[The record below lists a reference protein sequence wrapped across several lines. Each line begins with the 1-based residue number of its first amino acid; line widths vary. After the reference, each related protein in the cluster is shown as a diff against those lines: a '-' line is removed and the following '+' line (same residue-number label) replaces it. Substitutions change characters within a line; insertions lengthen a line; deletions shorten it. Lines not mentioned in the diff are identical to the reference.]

1 MKRLAGGVILSWGWR
16 RRLVALLAGAVASLA
31 LAPVDFQAACF
42 IAFPVLV
49 WLLDGA
55 VGTGG
60 RLRQLLPAFTT
71 GWWFGFGYFL
81 AGMWWVGAGFL
92 GADAGLAWALPFAVL
107 GLPALLALFYGC
119 ATLLARL
126 LWSDGLG
133 RIAALAFGFGLAEWL
148 RTILLSGFAWNAVGY
163 AAMPV
168 PPLMQA
174 AEVVGVFGIGAL
186 AVFVFSAPALLVT
199 GRHAHAGLALAAF
212 FAAAVVGY
220 GYLRLALLPPAE
232 PLLQVRIVQI
242 AGEPGEPFEA
252 AFDSFLKLSGAPGP
266 DDAPAPRLILWP
278 EMAVPFVL
286 AERPDLLDALG
297 QAASEEQV
305 LLVGAMRGESGA
317 GTRRLYDSVIA
328 VDGSGEIA
336 DAADKMHLLPFADY
350 LPFARLLSIAG
361 IERPFPAAGYAAGT
375 RRRLLPVAAGIK
387 ALPLIGSEAA
397 IPDIA
402 ARQAGE
408 AAIIVNPAAY
418 AGYAGTSA
426 PYQHLRQ
433 AQLRAVEA
441 GLPLL
446 AATAGGI
453 SAVIDSSGQII
464 DALAPRAHGALNVNV
479 PAPREKFLNTG
490 HIRVR
495 GLTFVMFFG
504 ILSLLLSIR
513 GRLN

>member
-42 IAFPVLV
+42 IAFPILV

-60 RLRQLLPAFTT
+60 RLRQFLPAFTT

-81 AGMWWVGAGFL
+81 AGMWWVGAGFA
-92 GADAGLAWALPFAVL
+92 GGGLAWAIPFAVL
-107 GLPALLALFYGC
+107 GLPALLALFYGF

-133 RIAALAFGFGLAEWL
+133 RIAALAFGFGVAEWL
-148 RTILLSGFAWNAVGY
+148 RSILTSGFAWNAVGY

-174 AEVVGVFGIGAL
+174 AEVIGVFGVSAL
-186 AVFVFSAPALLVT
+186 AVFVFSAPALLAT
-199 GRHAHAGLALAAF
+199 GRHARAGLALAALL
-212 FAAAVVGY
+212 AAAFVGY
-220 GYLRLALLPPAE
+220 GYLRLVTLPPAD

-242 AGEPGEPFEA
+242 GDGQARGPFEA
-252 AFDSFLKLSGAPGP
+252 AFDSYLRLSGGPGT
-266 DDAPAPRLILWP
+266 DAATTPRLILWP
-278 EMAVPFVL
+278 QVAVPFVL

-297 QAASEEQV
+297 QAVDEEQV
-305 LLVGAMRGESGA
+305 LLVGAMRDESDSSA
-317 GTRRLYDSVIA
+317 GTRRLYDSIIA
-328 VDGSGEIA
+328 IDGTGEIV
-336 DAADKMHLLPFADY
+336 DAADKLHLLPFADY
-350 LPFARLLSIAG
+350 LPFARLLAG
-361 IERPFPAAGYAAGT
+361 IEMPFNATEYAPGT
-375 RRRLLPVAAGIK
+375 RRRLLPVAEGIR

-402 ARQAGE
+402 ARQAGD
-408 AAIIVNPAAY
+408 ARIIVNPAAY
-418 AGYAGTSA
+418 VGYAGTPA

-446 AATAGGI
+446 SATAGGI
-453 SAVIDSSGQII
+453 SAAIDSSGRII
-464 DALAPRAHGALNVNV
+464 DALAPQAHGALDVSL
-479 PAPREKFLNTG
+479 PAPRPKFLNTG
-490 HIRVR
+490 HIRAR
-495 GLTFVMFFG
+495 GLTFVTFFG

-513 GRLN
+513 GRSN